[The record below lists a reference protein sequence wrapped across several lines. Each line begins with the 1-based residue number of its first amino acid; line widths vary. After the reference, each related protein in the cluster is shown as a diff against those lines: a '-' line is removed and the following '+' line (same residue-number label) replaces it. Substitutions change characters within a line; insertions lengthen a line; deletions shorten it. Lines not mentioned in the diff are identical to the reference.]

1 MILMQWLQPVLPL
14 AAGARAQ
21 TAKETL
27 GEGTIASVEGP
38 GQEITVAAPL
48 KSAPVVTAKPRG
60 RRANIKEAR
69 AAKGVSRKPLRR
81 HSRKQP
87 SPGKVGI
94 MAGADGHG
102 HAAQALLSQ
111 LVEATSGRHAKQCL
125 TMTGLM
131 ALCRLALMMQMPSGL
146 RSELC

>member
-27 GEGTIASVEGP
+27 GEGTIASVKGP
-38 GQEITVAAPL
+38 GQEITVAALL
-48 KSAPVVTAKPRG
+48 KSAPVVAARPRG
-60 RRANIKEAR
+60 TRANKKEAR
-69 AAKGVSRKPLRR
+69 AAKGVSRKPSRR

-87 SPGKVGI
+87 SQRKIGI
-94 MAGADGHG
+94 VAGADSHG

-111 LVEATSGRHAKQCL
+111 LVEATSERHAKQCL
-125 TMTGLM
+125 MRTDLM
-131 ALCRLALMMQMPSGL
+131 ALRRLAVMMQMPSGL
-146 RSELC
+146 RLELC